1 MKNHYVFVSFENIMR
16 NDSSKNTYTFFPLT
30 PSRWNDF
37 EQLFG
42 DRGACGGCWCMTWR
56 VKKSDFDKQ
65 KGNGNKKAMKKI
77 VTGGCEPGILA
88 YDHGQPVGWCAVAPR
103 EEFIRL
109 EASRVL
115 SPVDDQ
121 SVWSVTCFF
130 IVKEFRRKGLST
142 ELLKAV
148 IRYCKKKKV
157 KIIEAY
163 PAEPYA
169 ENIPA
174 AFAWTGI
181 PSAFL
186 KAGFEEVARRS
197 KTRPIM
203 RYYL

>member
-1 MKNHYVFVSFENIMR
+1 MMNRTTQKTKSGF
-16 NDSSKNTYTFFPLT
+16 TFFSLT
-30 PSRWNDF
+30 PGRWNDF

-42 DRGACGGCWCMTWR
+42 ERGACGGCWCMTWR
-56 VKKSDFDKQ
+56 VKKAVFDKQ
-65 KGNGNKKAMKKI
+65 KGAGNKKAMQKI
-77 VTGGCEPGILA
+77 VTKGREPGIIA
-88 YDHGQPVGWCAVAPR
+88 YYRGKPIGWCAVAPR

-109 EASRVL
+109 EGSRIL
-115 SPVDDQ
+115 APVDDRK
-121 SVWSVTCFF
+121 VWSITCFF
-130 IVKEFRRKGLST
+130 ISKEFRRQGLSS
-142 ELLKAV
+142 ELLKGV
-148 IRYCKKKKV
+148 IKYCRKKKI
-157 KIIEAY
+157 KILEAY